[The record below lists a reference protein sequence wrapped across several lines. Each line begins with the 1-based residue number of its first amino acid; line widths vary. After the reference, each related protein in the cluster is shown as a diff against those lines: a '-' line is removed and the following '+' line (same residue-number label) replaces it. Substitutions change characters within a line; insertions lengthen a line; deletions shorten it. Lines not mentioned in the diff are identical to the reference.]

1 MDEHGRFRDPVA
13 ADLQDCGLIV
23 TTLAT
28 SSCLMTLKLSPTH
41 IVIDEAAQAMECE
54 ALIALTLAN
63 QETRLLLAG
72 DQMQLAPEI
81 YSVLAS
87 ERGLGISLLE
97 RMYAYYPPEHPCR
110 IHLCQNYR
118 AHADIIKY
126 TSETFYDGMVKPA
139 NMQLLKHPVMK
150 PLIFYAVSGAEEQVH
165 GSFRNVGE
173 NVKLKSLV
181 QSVYE
186 EKRSPRIFRAISDY
200 FVARVTVYIYG

>member
-1 MDEHGRFRDPVA
+1 MDEHSRFRDPVA

-28 SSCLMTLKLSPTH
+28 SSCLLSLKLSPTH

-63 QETRLLLAG
+63 RETRLLLAG

-81 YSVLAS
+81 YSVLAN
-87 ERGLGISLLE
+87 ERGLGVSLLE

-126 TSETFYDGMVKPA
+126 TSETFYDGIVKPA
-139 NMQLLKHPVMK
+139 NLQLLKHPHMK
-150 PLIFYAVSGAEEQVH
+150 PLIFYAVNGVEEQVH
-165 GSFRNVGE
+165 
-173 NVKLKSLV
+173 
-181 QSVYE
+181 E
-186 EKRSPRIFRAISDY
+186 ETLAKCTIEELDAIY
-200 FVARVTVYIYG
+200 L